1 MIAEH
6 LWSFLTA
13 SILLG
18 AAAHIASWRCVPW
31 TFHPN
36 EDWPRARLPD
46 KLDPVRLVRFVFF
59 RSMTW
64 AALGFATGIYLK

>member
-1 MIAEH
+1 VIAEH

-13 SILLG
+13 SIVV
-18 AAAHIASWRCVPW
+18 AAAAQIASWRYVPW

-46 KLDPVRLVRFVFF
+46 KLDPVRLLRFGFF
-59 RSMTW
+59 RGVTW
-64 AALGFATGIYLK
+64 AAIGFAAGIYLK